1 MNQNTNNLI
10 VVDFDPTQNNIYYL
24 KYFIQ
29 NQEKNIMSYFH
40 GTAQQAIKVS
50 DLNNSLFSQNF
61 NIKFRRSKKDENLK
75 GKLCFNRV
83 GKFGVD
89 IHD

>member
-1 MNQNTNNLI
+1 MNQNRSNLI
-10 VVDFDPTQNNIYYL
+10 VVDFDPTQLDINYL

-29 NQEKNIMSYFH
+29 SHEKSIKTYFH
-40 GTAQQAIKVS
+40 GTAQQAIRTS
-50 DLNNSLFSQNF
+50 DLNKIYYDF
-61 NIKFRRSKKDENLK
+61 NIKFRRSKKDEDLR
-75 GKLCFNRV
+75 GKLCFNRI

>member
-1 MNQNTNNLI
+1 MNQNKSNLLI
-10 VVDFDPTQNNIYYL
+10 VDFDPQLDINYT

-29 NQEKNIMSYFH
+29 NQEKNIMPFYH
-40 GTAQQAIKVS
+40 GTAQQFINAS
-50 DLNNSLFSQNF
+50 DLNKIFSKF
-61 NIKFRRSKKDENLK
+61 PIKFRRSKKDENLN